1 MFVENYRLDSMIGGQ
16 VQSAIPYPKI
26 SDEDWQKWK
35 AFLPVKSVPFC
46 KKLLLHKKKTFLK
59 TVYGIPPDVCDEMVR
74 GTSYFE
80 EIEIWGKRE
89 IYKDPIAVGIT
100 ENGARHLICRWGKD
114 KLIPFESI
122 KSRSWLYHLQ
132 NFGLILL
139 ATKEFWLS
147 TLGAAI
153 IGALYFGLLLHP

>member
-1 MFVENYRLDSMIGGQ
+1 MFVENYRLDAMIGGQ
-16 VQSAIPYPKI
+16 AQTAIPYPKI

-46 KKLLLHKKKTFLK
+46 KKVLLDKRKSVLQA
-59 TVYGIPPDVCDEMVR
+59 VYGIPFDVYHEMVR
-74 GTSYFE
+74 GAGHFE
-80 EIEIWGKRE
+80 EIEVWGKRE
-89 IYKDPIAVGIT
+89 VYKDPIAVGIT
-100 ENGARHLICRWGKD
+100 ENGERHLICRWGKD

-139 ATKEFWLS
+139 ASKEFWLS
-147 TLGAAI
+147 TVGAAG
-153 IGALYFGLLLHP
+153 IGILYLGLLLHQ